1 LQILSNPL
9 SIRHAIHR
17 RIRHCRSSAHGAQI
31 DRPIAQGEIQVA
43 SGETPNL
50 EQWSSPGGGSGLRKQ
65 TAMRSRVAR
74 IAVVLFV
81 SFPAMAQ
88 SQPAPLNLA
97 LPTEND
103 AIYRGD
109 GPGFY
114 QYIVRDWKGVQSTPW
129 EGGQYG
135 FVRNPT
141 ETPSGIIYTRF
152 HEGIDIRPLERDA
165 RGEPLDPV
173 RAIAA
178 GHVVHTNLAPGF
190 SNYGKYVVVEHR
202 WDGCNYYSLYGHL
215 SSIQVQVGQRVEQ
228 RDQLGVMGH
237 TGEGLNQARA
247 HLHLELN
254 LMLSRRFEPWY
265 DHFSKSDPNRQGLYN
280 GINLIGLDIA
290 RLYLALQKRPSL
302 TIPEFLAEEETFYRV
317 LLPGSKNF
325 DLARFYPWMIARKTE
340 KLPVSW
346 EISFNRVGVPVK
358 IEPSEEPAAE
368 PKLSY
373 LKPIGVNASELTRGQ
388 IAGRGEGA
396 HLTRKG
402 KQFMRLLTYPD

>member
-1 LQILSNPL
+1 MAKGKIY
-9 SIRHAIHR
+9 I
-17 RIRHCRSSAHGAQI
+17 
-31 DRPIAQGEIQVA
+31 A
-43 SGETPNL
+43 SGLSCNTIERGGNT
-50 EQWSSPGGGSGLRKQ
+50 GGGGALRKD
-65 TAMRSRVAR
+65 TPIRRRVAR
-74 IAVVLFV
+74 LAILLIG
-81 SFPAMAQ
+81 FPAMAQ

-97 LPTEND
+97 LPTDND

-114 QYIVRDWKGVQSTPW
+114 QYIVRDYQGVQSTPW

-141 ETPSGIIYTRF
+141 ETPAGVVFTRF

-178 GHVVHTNLAPGF
+178 GLVVHTNLVPGF

-202 WDGCNYYSLYGHL
+202 WDGSNYYSLYAHL
-215 SSIQVQVGQRVEQ
+215 SSIQVQVGQRVER

-280 GINLIGLDIA
+280 GINLLGLDIA

-325 DLARFYPWMIARKTE
+325 DLPRFYPWMIARKTE
-340 KLPVSW
+340 ERPASW
-346 EISFNRVGVPVK
+346 EISFNGVGVPVK
-358 IEPSEEPAAE
+358 IEPSEKPAGEPR
-368 PKLSY
+368 LSY
-373 LKPIGVNASELTRGQ
+373 FNPIGSNASELTRGQ

-396 HLTRKG
+396 HLTKKG

>member
-1 LQILSNPL
+1 MEQPWRQAGPAETYGNATSG
-9 SIRHAIHR
+9 
-17 RIRHCRSSAHGAQI
+17 SAF
-31 DRPIAQGEIQVA
+31 
-43 SGETPNL
+43 
-50 EQWSSPGGGSGLRKQ
+50 
-65 TAMRSRVAR
+65 
-74 IAVVLFV
+74 AVVLLV

-88 SQPAPLNLA
+88 SQPEPLNLA
-97 LPTEND
+97 LPTDND

-114 QYIVRDWKGVQSTPW
+114 QYIERDYQGVKSTPW

-141 ETPSGIIYTRF
+141 ETPAGTVYTRF

-178 GHVVHTNLAPGF
+178 GLVVHTNLVPSF

-202 WDGCNYYSLYGHL
+202 WDGCSYYSLYGHL

-228 RDQLGVMGH
+228 RDQLGRDGAH
-237 TGEGLNQARA
+237 RRGLESGARA
-247 HLHLELN
+247 SA
-254 LMLSRRFEPWY
+254 SRAEPDVEPAFESWH

-317 LLPGSKNF
+317 LLPDSKNF

-340 KLPVSW
+340 ERPASW

-358 IEPSEEPAAE
+358 IEPSEKPAGEPRAF
-368 PKLSY
+368 LSQ
-373 LKPIGVNASELTRGQ
+373 ADRSQCE
-388 IAGRGEGA
+388 
-396 HLTRKG
+396 
-402 KQFMRLLTYPD
+402 

>member
-1 LQILSNPL
+1 
-9 SIRHAIHR
+9 
-17 RIRHCRSSAHGAQI
+17 
-31 DRPIAQGEIQVA
+31 
-43 SGETPNL
+43 
-50 EQWSSPGGGSGLRKQ
+50 
-65 TAMRSRVAR
+65 
-74 IAVVLFV
+74 
-81 SFPAMAQ
+81 MAQ
-88 SQPAPLNLA
+88 SQSAPLNLA

-114 QYIVRDWKGVQSTPW
+114 QYIVRDWQGVQSTPW

-141 ETPSGIIYTRF
+141 ESPSGIIYTRF
-152 HEGIDIRPLERDA
+152 HEGIDIRPMERDA

-178 GHVVHTNLAPGF
+178 GHVVHTNLVPGF

-202 WDGCNYYSLYGHL
+202 WDGSNYYSLYGHL

-237 TGEGLNQARA
+237 TGEGLDQARA

-265 DHFSKSDPNRQGLYN
+265 DYFSKSDPNRQGLYN

-325 DLARFYPWMIARKTE
+325 DLARLYPWMIARKTE
-340 KLPVSW
+340 ERPASW

-358 IEPSEEPAAE
+358 IEPSVQPAGEPR
-368 PKLSY
+368 LSY
-373 LKPIGVNASELTRGQ
+373 LKPIGINASELTRGQ
-388 IAGRGEGA
+388 VTGRGEGA
-396 HLTRKG
+396 HLTKKG
-402 KQFMRLLTYPD
+402 KQFMRLLIYPD